1 MKRPVFLAIMLLIPA
16 TTFSQPVLN
25 VQDNGINASSNR
37 EWLVTIAPDTALF
50 TNTPGGFGGSLA
62 TELAFEVTGS
72 IFLGASK
79 NGTDWAFDNPG
90 NDPFTSGVSFG
101 IDVTDT
107 TLFAAIGS
115 NLFTT
120 GAAVDAL
127 VIETAGSAPTTVTWG
142 GHTLL
147 PGTPNEFVGSRIA
160 QGADNFDGY
169 QGSLTLGSGGLL
181 CDFDNSGVCD
191 LDDIDALNN
200 DIAAGNNTASF
211 DLTGDNVVDRDDQTE
226 WLSLAGETNIGPGRA
241 YLPGDANL
249 DTVVDASDFNVW
261 NSFKFTSTANWSEG
275 DFTADG
281 VTDASDFNVWNGN
294 KFTASDI
301 TAVPEPG
308 ALSLIWIAFP
318 GLFLARRRS
327 R

>member
-1 MKRPVFLAIMLLIPA
+1 MLLIPA

-50 TNTPGGFGGSLA
+50 TNTTSGLGGSLA
-62 TELAFEVTGS
+62 AELAFEVNGS

-107 TLFAAIGS
+107 TVFAALGS
-115 NLFTT
+115 NIFTT
-120 GAAVDAL
+120 GAAADTL
-127 VIETAGSAPTTVTWG
+127 VIETFGSSPTTLTWG

-147 PGTPNEFVGSRIA
+147 PGTPNEFIGSRIG
-160 QGADNFDGY
+160 QNGSNFDGY
-169 QGSLTLGSGGLL
+169 QGSLTLGGGGGLL
-181 CDFDNSGVCD
+181 CDFDSNGVCD
-191 LDDIDALNN
+191 LVDIDALNN
-200 DIAAGNNTASF
+200 DIAADNNTASF
-211 DLTGDNVVDRDDQTE
+211 DLTNDGIVDRDDQTE
-226 WLSLAGETNIGPGRA
+226 WLSLAGEENIGPGRS

-261 NSFKFTSTANWSEG
+261 NGFKFTSTANWSEG

-281 VTDASDFNVWNGN
+281 VADASDFNVWNGN
-294 KFTASDI
+294 KFTASDV

-308 ALSLIWIAFP
+308 ALSLIWIAIP
-318 GLFLARRRS
+318 GLLLARRRS